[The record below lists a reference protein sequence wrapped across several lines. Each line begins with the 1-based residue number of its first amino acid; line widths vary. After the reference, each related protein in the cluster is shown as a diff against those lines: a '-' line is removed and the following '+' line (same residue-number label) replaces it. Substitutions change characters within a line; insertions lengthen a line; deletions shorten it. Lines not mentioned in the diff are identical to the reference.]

1 MFFKNKISALL
12 CFIFI
17 LALQLTVCA
26 IPTAVT
32 VTDTFDVSCEG
43 AALFGEESVEI
54 DIGNRANENN
64 VRYAEINGVQTAINE
79 NGNKY
84 TVTFSD
90 SNMLLEITEK
100 QSDDAVEAVK
110 TQYFYID
117 VNTKKVSKLSLDSFV
132 KSYDDSSIRTVSPMG
147 IRFKSSILT
156 SAKRGGEN
164 FAIDEY
170 GFVVTTAEI
179 LGDGELTL
187 DSDNIVKGVAYNKS
201 QGIDIVFDNTDDEY
215 HVFTGVLRN
224 VPAAN
229 YKTDIVCKTYT
240 VISSGD
246 EKFVVYGE
254 PVVDNVFDVAWRI
267 FVNDY
272 SCINIA
278 EIIFDYLEL
287 QGETDNAFT
296 GDLVSCDTQ
305 GNALNVEGF
314 FSSADTNA
322 LTYNVYLAEYNEF
335 GTLISVKKSEDFE
348 LMSGGNTFD
357 TAFELEEDTHQSA
370 IFVLTDDAKLAAF
383 EQKLIWQPSEDVF
396 YDILS
401 SDLFDAETDF
411 SALLDSDENV
421 SLIEGISIVSAL
433 HAKKNGNKV
442 SIDENAVYE
451 YYEDMDDASKLIDL
465 SEKNSI
471 NIDGINFGN
480 AEGEINEEKG
490 YLVGTSTVKANGGY
504 DPQVTI
510 NGLMLEARNYNK
522 ITVRMKF
529 EPIEGGITNF
539 RNKSIQVFFKTN
551 IDNALNETKSKLYSL
566 KNVANVYDWFE
577 FEMDMSSKEPWNNF
591 ITGIRF
597 DPTNDLVK
605 FYIDYIKF
613 SKSDSSS
620 DPLWYEKYLDYA
632 YENDIVKIGEYTEA
646 EFEREITREEF
657 LIMLV
662 NALGEEEFASI
673 NGSISAIPDFD
684 KNRDNAEIFL
694 MLYKAGITLGFNE
707 NGNLN
712 PELSLLRSDAAA
724 ILNRIFVPDNRL
736 VGSIDVVW
744 QSDDYINDYEFDDL
758 SDLSQ
763 FTSTQRMTDKVV
775 SDGAYSFTAAWD
787 SYMVDSSVSID
798 ADKYTK
804 IKIRIKA
811 DYASSENETSG
822 KTYNVYFKPE
832 DFDGDITHYTIS
844 ESVTDYYLDAAGWYV
859 VEIDMCL
866 HPKWRGNVSYFRF
879 DPMNSAGNYKIDYIR
894 FIKSEYAEYPDQES
908 LINAGYTATRLMQ
921 DEDFARGFYVGAVDQ
936 SVSSTNHGL
945 WQDYCETSGTPLWQI
960 GPWWQGTGEGFEKVD
975 LWEDRDLATDKYTLA
990 DKYGVNTIVYNPEDK
1005 SLSMR
1010 LNATKIYNGEPHY
1023 DDTYTWWPHQLLEQN
1038 TNYTGAVDKERNS
1051 ADADRMFVELDIRMT
1066 DFKNT
1071 TNPEGVNACQ
1081 YLIYFYLRPK
1091 AQPSQR
1097 IWFGLQLFATSAS
1110 TSNPVGLTAPPH
1122 VKPGWSPDS
1131 AAHQYMYAMPMAVV
1145 YDGIEN
1151 SFNPS
1156 SGVADVSDEWKH
1168 IRLDVTPH
1176 IDRAVEWAN
1185 RDNIFG
1191 FEVTKEDMYFDG
1203 VNIGFEV
1210 HGNYDA
1216 TFEFKNFN
1224 MVSYNLE
1231 D

>member
-1 MFFKNKISALL
+1 MVFKKSFLFSIIIVFLMAFQLIAGALPS
-12 CFIFI
+12 
-17 LALQLTVCA
+17 V
-26 IPTAVT
+26 VT
-32 VTDTFDVSCEG
+32 VTDTAEMPDDVAS
-43 AALFGEESVEI
+43 LFNEDDIII
-54 DIGNRANENN
+54 DIGERESASNR
-64 VRYAEINGVQTAINE
+64 RYAEVCGIQMPVKE
-79 NGNKY
+79 NNNTYSVECGDQNLI
-84 TVTFSD
+84 V
-90 SNMLLEITEK
+90 EITEK
-100 QSDDAVEAVK
+100 TEDDLKVVK
-110 TQYFYID
+110 TEYYYINAAKKI
-117 VNTKKVSKLSLDSFV
+117 VTKLDLN
-132 KSYDDSSIRTVSPMG
+132 SYMTSSDEKAIRTVGQMG
-147 IRFKSSILT
+147 VRFKSRILT
-156 SAKRGGEN
+156 SSKTSQAGLIN
-164 FAIDEY
+164 EY
-170 GFVVTTAEI
+170 GYIISTADA
-179 LGDGELTL
+179 LGSSELTFN
-187 DSDNIVKGVAYNKS
+187 SKKYVSGVAYSKTD
-201 QGIDIVFDNTDDEY
+201 GIDLIYDSTDDKY

-224 VPAAN
+224 VPVSH
-229 YKTDIVCKTYT
+229 YETDLVCKTYT
-240 VISSGD
+240 KLVFAD
-246 EKFVVYGE
+246 EQFVVYGE
-254 PVVDNVFDVAWRI
+254 PIIGNVFEIASQTFINDFSNVAVAKI
-267 FVNDY
+267 V
-272 SCINIA
+272 
-278 EIIFDYLEL
+278 FDYFEYI
-287 QGETDNAFT
+287 GKANPAFEN
-296 GDLVSCDTQ
+296 GVVSCVSDGT
-305 GNALNVEGF
+305 GIDISGSFTSTYAF
-314 FSSADTNA
+314 ADS
-322 LTYNVYLAEYNEF
+322 YNVYLVEYSNL
-335 GTLISVKKSEDFE
+335 GTVISVNKSDDFT
-348 LMSGGNTFD
+348 LLLGNNTFE
-357 TAFELEEDTHQSA
+357 ANFEIGENTSETKA
-370 IFVLTDDAKLAAF
+370 FVLTSDIKLAAAESKIF
-383 EQKLIWQPSEDVF
+383 WKPAQDSF
-396 YDILS
+396 YDVLS
-401 SDLFDAETDF
+401 SDAFDVNTDF
-411 SALLDSDENV
+411 SSLLDSNGNV
-421 SLIEGISIVSAL
+421 SLIEGISLVSSL
-433 HAKKNGNKV
+433 HAKKNGV
-442 SIDENAVYE
+442 RVEARENVDYE
-451 YYEDMDDASKLIDL
+451 YIVEMDDASKLIDL

-529 EPIEGGITNF
+529 EPVEGGITNF
-539 RNKSIQVFFKTN
+539 RNKYIQIFFKTN
-551 IDNALNETKSKLYSL
+551 VDNSLNETKSELYSL
-566 KNVANVYDWFE
+566 KNVSNVYDWFE
-577 FEMDMSSKEPWNNF
+577 FEMDMSGKEPWNNF

-605 FYIDYIKF
+605 FYVDYIKF
-613 SKSDSSS
+613 SKSDSVS
-620 DPLWYEKYLDYA
+620 DPLWYERFLDYA

-657 LIMLV
+657 LTMLV
-662 NALGEEEFASI
+662 KALGEEEFATVNSKV
-673 NGSISAIPDFD
+673 SAIPDID

-694 MLYKAGITLGFNE
+694 MLYKAGITLGFDE
-707 NGNLN
+707 NGNFN

-724 ILNRIFVPDNRL
+724 IINRVFVPDNRL
-736 VGSIDVVW
+736 VGSVDAVW
-744 QSDDYINDYEFDDL
+744 QNDDYINDYEFNDAK
-758 SDLSQ
+758 DLSQ
-763 FTSTQRMTDKVV
+763 FSTTQRMTDKVV
-775 SDGAYSFTAAWD
+775 SNGAYSFTAAWD

-811 DYASSENETSG
+811 DYASSDNETSG

-832 DFDGDITHYTIS
+832 DFDGDITHYTFS
-844 ESVTDYYLDAAGWYV
+844 ESVVDYYLDAAGWYV
-859 VEIDMCL
+859 IEIDMCL
-866 HPKWRGNVSYFRF
+866 HPKWKGNINYFRF

-894 FIKSEYAEYPDQES
+894 FIKSEYADYPDQES
-908 LINAGYTATRLMQ
+908 LVNAGYTATRLMQ
-921 DEDFARGFYVGAVDQ
+921 DEDFERGFYVGSVDQ
-936 SVSSTNHGL
+936 SVSSENHGL
-945 WQDYCETSGTPLWQI
+945 WQDYCETSGAPLWQI

-975 LWEDRDLATDKYTLA
+975 LWDDRNLATDKYTLA

-1010 LNATKIYNGEPHY
+1010 LNSTKIYNGLPHNA
-1023 DDTYTWWPHQLLEQN
+1023 DTYTWWPHQLLEQN

-1071 TNPEGVNACQ
+1071 TNPEGVNSCQ

-1097 IWFGLQLFATSAS
+1097 IWFGLQLFTTSAS
-1110 TSNPVGLTAPPH
+1110 TSNPVGLTAPTN

-1131 AAHQYMYAMPMAVV
+1131 AAHQYMYGMPMAVV

-1156 SGVADVSDEWKH
+1156 VGVAAVSDEWKH

-1224 MVSYNLE
+1224 MVAYNK